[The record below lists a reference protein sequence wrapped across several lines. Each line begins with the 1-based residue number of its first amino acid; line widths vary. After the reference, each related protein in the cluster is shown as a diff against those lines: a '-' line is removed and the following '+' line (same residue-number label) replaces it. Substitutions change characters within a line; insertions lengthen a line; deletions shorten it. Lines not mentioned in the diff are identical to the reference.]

1 MSPAWHRALSL
12 LSGSRSWQRLTRC
25 MASNCSEK
33 IKKANFN
40 SGCWK
45 NEPLFALQTNGF
57 HLTEK
62 CNNKLQI
69 SPGQLVAKLCDN
81 YQVIWALHN
90 EKLLFFTLAQL
101 ESPLWFKHM
110 TDQLIS
116 SRPSKKK
123 ISYVFHKICTT
134 CARAW
139 IGPLITRAC
148 QIPSHENI
156 TQSSDNWPGDPQ
168 YKAMMCCLFH
178 GDPGSLGIR
187 GQEIEVRAAAAK
199 PVTLS
204 HGGCLY
210 SASLARWILH
220 TEQDGLLQFLFP
232 TKSLTN
238 PVMFNVGSA
247 RQNVDKIIKS

>member
-12 LSGSRSWQRLTRC
+12 SCRGLGADKGWHDAWPQIAR
-25 MASNCSEK
+25 EK

-81 YQVIWALHN
+81 YQVIWARLHN

-139 IGPLITRAC
+139 IGPFITRAC
-148 QIPSHENI
+148 LFPSHENI
-156 TQSSDNWPGDPQ
+156 T
-168 YKAMMCCLFH
+168 
-178 GDPGSLGIR
+178 
-187 GQEIEVRAAAAK
+187 
-199 PVTLS
+199 
-204 HGGCLY
+204 
-210 SASLARWILH
+210 
-220 TEQDGLLQFLFP
+220 
-232 TKSLTN
+232 
-238 PVMFNVGSA
+238 
-247 RQNVDKIIKS
+247 